1 MGTSVVQSQDQRR
14 ARGGFGLRQLLAT
27 LLLALLPLGAEAA
40 EYRLAA
46 QDKLRVKVVEWRAD
60 KTEYFDW
67 AVLGGEYIVSTSG
80 TVSLPLI
87 GSLPAQG
94 RTTDEFAAL
103 IAETLQQRSGAVNR
117 PEASVEIVQYRPIY
131 VVGAVERPGEYPY
144 RPGLTV
150 LQAVGIAGGIYRQV
164 EPGLVRLERD
174 QITAT
179 GTHESA
185 RLEIRRLLAR
195 RARLAAELSEDP
207 QIGIPDQLRNDPD
220 IARLIADEAAIM
232 NARIDALRSK
242 LTATS
247 ELKNLFAREVESLEQ
262 KIVAHN
268 RQIELARQE
277 LKNVSTLVGKGL
289 AVSSREFALERTVV
303 ELENKML
310 DYTTAALR
318 ARQEIGKSERD
329 ATDLR
334 TERKASI
341 VAEIQETE
349 AALDQAKA
357 RMVTAQKLIEE
368 ATTVAPRLV
377 LDRSLQLTP
386 RLAFWIVRQG
396 TGDTSKIAADENAAV
411 NPGDVVHVEAVT
423 GDNLSGGKL
432 GLTTASERP
441 TERSQLGAN

>member
-1 MGTSVVQSQDQRR
+1 
-14 ARGGFGLRQLLAT
+14 LRQLLWT
-27 LLLALLPLGAEAA
+27 LLLTLLPLGAEAA
-40 EYRLAA
+40 EYRLGA

-67 AVLGGEYIVSTSG
+67 AILGGEYIVSTSG

-94 RTTDEFAAL
+94 RTTDEFATL
-103 IAETLQQRSGAVNR
+103 IAETLQKRSGAVNR

-150 LQAVGIAGGIYRQV
+150 LQAVGIAGGYYRQT
-164 EPGLVRLERD
+164 EPGLARLERD

-185 RLEIRRLLAR
+185 RLEIRRLLVR
-195 RARLAAELSEDP
+195 RARLAAELSDNSK
-207 QIGIPDQLRNDPD
+207 IGIPDQLRSDPD
-220 IARLIADEAAIM
+220 VARLIADEAAIM
-232 NARIDALRSK
+232 NARIDALQSK

-329 ATDLR
+329 ATDLK

-349 AALDQAKA
+349 AAIDQAKA
-357 RMVTAQKLIEE
+357 RMVMAQRLIEE

-396 TGDTSKIAADENAAV
+396 AGDTSKIAADENAAV

-423 GDNLSGGKL
+423 GDDLSAGKL
-432 GLTTASERP
+432 GLTTASEVP
-441 TERSQLGAN
+441 TEKSQLDAN